1 MKIKALYEN
10 NEGQHELNAVLT
22 EDQLKFLIE
31 YALLELLRKGLMI
44 PEVHNDQVTL
54 IEFGKMKGNEDAE
67 AFGDTGHANKA
78 GSSN

>member
-54 IEFGKMKGNEDAE
+54 IEFGKVNATETVDNED
-67 AFGDTGHANKA
+67 TRP
-78 GSSN
+78 S